1 MNNIDYEIYNLGNVE
16 LLSGE
21 ILLSAKLAYKTY
33 GSLNSD
39 KSNCILICHAITGD
53 SHVAKHDENDL
64 PLSLIHI

>member
-1 MNNIDYEIYNLGNVE
+1 MNNIAYEIYNLGNVK

-39 KSNCILICHAITGD
+39 KSNNSCLQSIQD
-53 SHVAKHDENDL
+53 STNTNETQQK
-64 PLSLIHI
+64 PF

>member
-39 KSNCILICHAITGD
+39 KSNVIILPTFILVLIIETK
-53 SHVAKHDENDL
+53 V
-64 PLSLIHI
+64 SLELIEL

>member
-39 KSNCILICHAITGD
+39 KSNVIILPTFYTGTHSRNEGFFGTNRAI
-53 SHVAKHDENDL
+53 N
-64 PLSLIHI
+64 P